1 MHAAAGPPGR
11 GGLGLLCGCAARA
24 KPSHPLALLSPQALA
39 ETLGGLDAAREV
51 LEVVTADAEHVAAS
65 VAGTCSLAERVS
77 GKARRHTAQAYCVD
91 APARLRRFP
100 LRQVRELDRAQS
112 RVAETVLR
120 IDAVVERGACV
131 AGAAAAL
138 EAQDFEAAAAAV
150 ARYLALDA
158 KYPRSAASTA
168 DGAAS
173 AAEGGAAEQ
182 AAALARVR
190 ASLEAAVRS
199 RLASAAEAR
208 AHGEVLRF
216 AALLPALGR
225 AGEGAAA
232 LVAHLR
238 SAVAQRART
247 DAEALSDALAASPD
261 TPLTAGGGPTF
272 GGTLTGLFRDVA
284 AALEEHE
291 ALLLDTFGADAL
303 QRACSELHA
312 EVDGRGAAL
321 LRRFADSRS
330 LARVAAACARRRAQ
344 PAGMDAPPPD
354 PRAVE
359 ALLEEA
365 LELCAAAEEY
375 TAFLL
380 AKMRAAQAPPA
391 AVAAVRAGAFS
402 RGALEVAGHYLT
414 LEEYYLQ
421 ASCAK
426 AVAISELPP
435 GALTSSMIDDV
446 FFLLLKAGRRAA
458 ASGSVQCCCAV
469 LNHVAAAAG
478 GELRDA
484 IVARLRGA
492 PARLLALSASNGA
505 PGNNAAAEAAA
516 CLNDADVAA
525 EYVVK
530 LRGQLEA
537 AAAEAFE
544 GAGERERVRGVL
556 AELADI
562 ASGLRAAATA
572 ASEELAAGVAP
583 RLRPLCDAAG
593 AARYE
598 LSEAEYAAAE
608 ADEPWALRLLAG
620 AEAALAPLQPLLSP
634 GLFDSLVQAVV
645 DGVAARL
652 EAVLWQRRFNALGA
666 LALDRDLRTLLGGL
680 SGLTPRTV
688 RDKFARL
695 SQLASCVGL
704 EAPEEILDYWGDN
717 AGALT
722 WRLTPAEVRRALALR
737 VDFRADAI
745 AALRL

>member
-1 MHAAAGPPGR
+1 MRVR
-11 GGLGLLCGCAARA
+11 GARETLT
-24 KPSHPLALLSPQALA
+24 HLALCSPQALA
-39 ETLGGLDAAREV
+39 ETLSGLDAAREV

-77 GKARRHTAQAYCVD
+77 GKARWHTAQAYCVD
-91 APARLRRFP
+91 APARLKRFT

-168 DGAAS
+168 DGAAAS

-321 LRRFADSRS
+321 LRRFADSRG

-505 PGNNAAAEAAA
+505 PDNNAAAEAAA

-556 AELADI
+556 AELADT

>member
-1 MHAAAGPPGR
+1 M
-11 GGLGLLCGCAARA
+11 
-24 KPSHPLALLSPQALA
+24 
-39 ETLGGLDAAREV
+39 
-51 LEVVTADAEHVAAS
+51 
-65 VAGTCSLAERVS
+65 
-77 GKARRHTAQAYCVD
+77 
-91 APARLRRFP
+91 
-100 LRQVRELDRAQS
+100 RELDRAQS

-158 KYPRSAASTA
+158 KYPRSAAGA
-168 DGAAS
+168 VDGAAAAS
-173 AAEGGAAEQ
+173 AEGGAAEQ
-182 AAALARVR
+182 AAALGRVR

-238 SAVAQRART
+238 SAVAQRARS
-247 DAEALSDALAASPD
+247 DAEALSDALAVSPD

-272 GGTLTGLFRDVA
+272 GGVLTGLFRDVA
-284 AALEEHE
+284 SALEEHE

-303 QRACSELHA
+303 QRACVELHA

-321 LRRFADSRS
+321 LRRFADTRG

-344 PAGMDAPPPD
+344 PTGMDAPPPD

-492 PARLLALSASNGA
+492 PARLLALSASAA
-505 PGNNAAAEAAA
+505 PGSAAAEAAA

-556 AELADI
+556 AELADT

-620 AEAALAPLQPLLSP
+620 AETALAPLQPLLSP